1 MANKNVVK
9 KKFKKLKTKKVFSEQ
24 TFQKS
29 NSDSPVFKQD
39 SEQKVNLNLQEESF
53 GNDFDDQNK
62 ILDGEVIED
71 TSEESIRESLLKKN
85 FEEDQ
90 EVQQNSDKNNLNQ
103 EDSKKTSQ
111 TQPES
116 KSAQSSKIG
125 ENKRNKNFF
134 DSIFSSLVG
143 EKKELV
149 RYQGSVDKILE
160 LDDSIQK
167 LSDKELKAKTQEF
180 RNKLKGLKD
189 KDEIDKKL
197 NELLPEAFAVVREA
211 ATRTIGQKHFP
222 VQLVGGMVLHEGRVA
237 EMRTGEGKTLVAT
250 LATYL
255 NALPEKYQVHVVTV
269 NDYLARRDASWMGKI
284 YDFLGLTTAVIQ
296 NQASFYFELGAQSDS
311 ASDEK
316 REKGLIETWEDG
328 EKEDARSVLDVENLV
343 KCERKRAYK
352 DDENEKIVDIVYGVN
367 SEFGFDYLRDNMA
380 NTPEE
385 ITQKAGHHVAI
396 VDEVDS
402 VLIDEARTPLIISA
416 QDEDSSARYK
426 QFAKIA
432 STLKPD
438 LDYEVDEKRKIITL
452 TDLGME
458 KIDRLLGVSNL
469 FGSEENVVLI
479 HHLDQALKAESL
491 FRKDKEYVV
500 KDGEIIIV
508 DENTGRLMFG
518 RRFNQGLHQ
527 AIEAKEGLRVQAE
540 SKTTASITFQ
550 NYFRLYGKLAGMTGT
565 AATESE
571 ELYKIYK
578 LLVVTIPT
586 NRPLSRTDK
595 IDKIYKNEAGK
606 FTAIAKDIKE
616 IHATGQPVLI
626 GTTSIEKNF
635 ALSLK
640 LKEFGIPHEV
650 LNAKNHEQEAR
661 IISRAGEK
669 GAVTLATNIAGRGI
683 DIKLGGELPEEKDGK
698 QAIIEWKKDHD
709 YIKNL
714 GGLYVIG
721 TERHESR
728 RIDNQLRGR
737 SGRQG
742 DPGVSQF
749 YVSLE
754 DYILRVYGGDN
765 VGFYSILPIADDEAI
780 QDKRLG
786 WLIEQSQKK
795 IEGQN
800 YDIRKHV
807 TEYDDVINRQR
818 SVIYTRRKKVLLND
832 GFDWKIQTK
841 ETLYREVLR
850 SIITVKAPKNKKLI
864 NQDELNLASEDLKA
878 ILTLP
883 DFDAKVLEV
892 LLKDDKFNYQKTATF
907 LTDKL
912 NFQLKTR
919 WEIYDENAQASMS
932 RFAFLRAIDVLWTEH
947 LVTID
952 HLQDSVRLRGYS
964 QKDPLTEFKEEGLRI
979 FIELLKEI
987 DKEISRTLFKI
998 KPELVPAGI
1007 MKS

>member
-1 MANKNVVK
+1 MANKTIVK
-9 KKFKKLKTKKVFSEQ
+9 KKIKKIKSKKVFNQDNFS
-24 TFQKS
+24 KK
-29 NSDSPVFKQD
+29 PVFTNQA
-39 SEQKVNLNLQEESF
+39 VNF
-53 GNDFDDQNK
+53 
-62 ILDGEVIED
+62 
-71 TSEESIRESLLKKN
+71 
-85 FEEDQ
+85 
-90 EVQQNSDKNNLNQ
+90 
-103 EDSKKTSQ
+103 DSKKDQNNLQNESLQIEESQVLEENLEEPKKSQESFEDLEKKENSERKNSFTSFNQ
-111 TQPES
+111 KNKDIPKKAE
-116 KSAQSSKIG
+116 KSLLD
-125 ENKRNKNFF
+125 N
-134 DSIFSSLVG
+134 IFSSLVG
-143 EKKELV
+143 EKKEIT
-149 RYQGSVDKILE
+149 RYQANVNKVLE
-160 LDDSIQK
+160 FDEIMQK
-167 LSDKELKAKTQEF
+167 LTDQELKAKTQEF
-180 RNKLKGLKD
+180 RNQLKGLNEK
-189 KDEIDKKL
+189 KEIDKKL
-197 NELLPEAFAVVREA
+197 NEILPEAFAVVREA
-211 ATRTIGQKHFP
+211 SNRTIGQKHFP
-222 VQLVGGMVLHEGRVA
+222 VQLIGAMVLHEGRVA
-237 EMRTGEGKTLVAT
+237 EMKTGEGKTLVAT

-255 NALPEKYQVHVVTV
+255 NALPQKYQVHVVTV

-284 YDFLGLTTAVIQ
+284 YDFLGLTIGVIQ
-296 NQASFYFELGAQSDS
+296 NQASFYFQLGAQADQVSDQ
-311 ASDEK
+311 K
-316 REKGLIETWEDG
+316 RQKGLIETWEDG
-328 EKEDARSVLDVENLV
+328 EKEDSRTVLDVENLI

-352 DDENEKIVDIVYGVN
+352 DDENDKIVDIVYGVN

-380 NTPEE
+380 NTPDE
-385 ITQKAGHHVAI
+385 ITQKVGHHVAI

-432 STLKPD
+432 SQLKVD
-438 LDYEVDEKRKIITL
+438 LDYEVDEKRKIVTL

-458 KIDRLLGVSNL
+458 KIDRILGVSNI
-469 FGSEENVVLI
+469 FGSEENVILI

-527 AIEAKEGLRVQAE
+527 AIEAKENLKVQAE

-571 ELYKIYK
+571 ELFKIYK
-578 LLVVTIPT
+578 LLVVSIPT
-586 NRPLSRTDK
+586 NRGLSRIDK
-595 IDKIYKNEAGK
+595 IDKIYKNESGK
-606 FTAIAKDIKE
+606 FTAIARDIKE
-616 IHATGQPVLI
+616 IHSTGQPILI
-626 GTTSIEKNF
+626 GTTSIEKNYI
-635 ALSLK
+635 LSQK
-640 LKEFGIPHEV
+640 LKEFNIPHEV

-661 IISRAGEK
+661 IISRAGIK
-669 GAVTLATNIAGRGI
+669 GSVTLATNIAGRGI
-683 DIKLGGELPEEKDGK
+683 DIKLGGEPPQDKEDKVSM
-698 QAIIEWKKDHD
+698 QNWKKEHES
-709 YIKNL
+709 IKKL

-765 VGFYSILPIADDEAI
+765 VSFYSILAIPDDEAI
-780 QDKRLG
+780 QDKRLS
-786 WLIEQSQKK
+786 WLIEQAQKK

-800 YDIRKHV
+800 YDVRKHV

-818 SVIYTRRKKVLLND
+818 SVIYTRRSKVLLNEE
-832 GFDWKIQTK
+832 FDWKVQIK

-850 SIITVKAPKNKKLI
+850 SISQVQTPKGRKPI
-864 NQDELNLASEDLKA
+864 NQEQLNLAQENLKA
-878 ILTLP
+878 ILPLP
-883 DFDAKVLEV
+883 DFDAKVIEV

-919 WEIYDENAQASMS
+919 WEIYDQNAQGAMA

-964 QKDPLTEFKEEGLRI
+964 QRDPLTEFKEEGLKI
-979 FIELLKEI
+979 FIDLLKEI
-987 DKEISRTLFKI
+987 DKEICQTIFKI

-1007 MKS
+1007 MKTQ